1 MSSLTIAID
10 IGGTF
15 TDLVALGE
23 AGQRLH
29 YTKSLTTYDRLSN
42 GVEDCL
48 RKAGL
53 ALSEAAYFVHGS
65 TIAIN
70 TVIQKNGATTGLI
83 TTRGFRD
90 AYEIGRSN
98 RPDAYNL
105 FFRRPQP
112 LVPRRL
118 RIEVDE
124 RMHARGHV
132 LRPLDEDGARAA
144 IRELR
149 AAGVTSIA
157 VVLLHAYANPDHEL
171 RIGELVAEE
180 FPACKVSLS
189 HQILREFREYERTS
203 TTVLNAYIA
212 PIVAGYV
219 EHIESTLSDA
229 GFDGSFL
236 IMQSNGGTMSSGVAK
251 TRPVAMMESGP
262 VAGVIGSARLG
273 AVLGMPNVISFDM
286 GGTTAKSS
294 LVADGEARVVNG
306 YYIDGYA
313 TGHPM
318 MLPVIDIVEV
328 GTGGGSIAWLDAS
341 GGLKVGPRS
350 AGASPG
356 PVCYGHGG
364 TEPTVTDANLV
375 LGRLNPANFLGGE
388 MRLDVDGARAAIGRI
403 AEPLGLGIEATALGI
418 LRIADTKMSLSV
430 RDVSVAKGYDP
441 RDFALVASGGAG
453 PLHAC
458 SIARELAI
466 PTVVVPELPGTFSAF
481 GMLFSDLRHDYV
493 QTFIAPL
500 AQVDGAKLDEVFAR
514 MEGDGL
520 ATLREEGVPRADVRL
535 VRSMDVRYQGQE
547 YTLNVGVPA
556 GAATPQLLARVRAS
570 FDDLHEARYRHAARD
585 EGVEIVNVRL
595 SAIGAIGSDSAE
607 LLTRGTLPAAP
618 QPAAPSGRRD
628 VFFGPTPVA
637 CDIYRRED
645 LAVGQC
651 IEGPAIVEERVSATV
666 VFPGDRAQVHA
677 FGPLIITLGGHE

>member
-1 MSSLTIAID
+1 MSRLTIAVD

-15 TDLVALGE
+15 TDLVAFSEGGE
-23 AGQRLH
+23 RLH
-29 YTKSLTTYDRLSN
+29 STKSLTTYERLSN

-53 ALSEAAYFVHGS
+53 DVADAAYFMHGS

-90 AYEIGRSN
+90 VYEIGRSN

-105 FFRRPQP
+105 FFARPQP
-112 LVPRRL
+112 LVPRSL
-118 RIEVDE
+118 RIEIDE
-124 RMHARGHV
+124 RMHARGNV
-132 LRPLDEDGARAA
+132 LRPLDEAEVRTA
-144 IRELR
+144 IAFLQ
-149 AAGVTSIA
+149 AAGVESIA
-157 VVLLHAYANPDHEL
+157 VVLLHAYANPAHEM
-171 RIGELVAEE
+171 RIGELIAED
-180 FPACKVSLS
+180 FPNCKISLS

-212 PIVAGYV
+212 PIVSNYV
-219 EHIESTLSDA
+219 EHIEDTLEDA
-229 GFDGSFL
+229 GFEGSFL
-236 IMQSNGGTMSSGVAK
+236 IMQSNGGTMSSEIAK
-251 TRPVAMMESGP
+251 SRPVAMMESGP

-294 LVADGEARVVNG
+294 LVADGETRVVNG
-306 YYIDGYA
+306 YHIGGYA
-313 TGHPM
+313 SGHPM

-350 AGASPG
+350 SGASPG
-356 PVCYGHGG
+356 PVCYGLGG

-388 MRLDVDGARAAIGRI
+388 MPLDLAGARAAVGRI
-403 AEPLGLGIEATALGI
+403 AAQLKMTIEETALGI
-418 LRIADTKMSLSV
+418 LTIADAKMSFSV

-458 SIARELAI
+458 SIARELSI
-466 PTVVVPELPGTFSAF
+466 PKVVVPELPGTFSAF

-500 AQVDGAKLDEVFAR
+500 ARVDTARLGEVFTR

-520 ATLREEGVPRADVRL
+520 AVLLEEGVARTSVRL
-535 VRSMDVRYQGQE
+535 VRSMDLRYQGQE
-547 YTLNVGVPA
+547 YTLNVNVPD
-556 GAATPQLLARVRAS
+556 GAVSGQLLERVRSA
-570 FDDLHEARYRHAARD
+570 FDDLHEARYRHAAR
-585 EGVEIVNVRL
+585 EEAVEIVNVRL
-595 SAIGAIGSDSAE
+595 SAIGAIGMDSAQ
-607 LLTRGTLPAAP
+607 LLSRERGLAGAQPGAPA
-618 QPAAPSGRRD
+618 GRRA
-628 VFFGPTPVA
+628 VYFGKEPVQ
-637 CDIYRRED
+637 CEIYRRED
-645 LAVGQC
+645 LCAGQVVN
-651 IEGPAIVEERVSATV
+651 GPAIIEEQVSATV
-666 VFPGDRAQVHA
+666 VFPGDRAQVHP
-677 FGPLIITLGGHE
+677 FGPIIIDVGGK

>member
-1 MSSLTIAID
+1 MSRLTIAVD

-15 TDLVALGE
+15 TDLVAFGE
-23 AGQRLH
+23 AGERLH
-29 YTKSLTTYDRLSN
+29 STKSLTTYERLSN

-53 ALSEAAYFVHGS
+53 DVADAAYFMHGS

-70 TVIQKNGATTGLI
+70 TVIQKNGALTGLI

-90 AYEIGRSN
+90 VYEIGRSN

-105 FFRRPQP
+105 FFVRPEP

-118 RIEVDE
+118 RIEIGE
-124 RMHARGHV
+124 RMHARGQV
-132 LRPLDEDGARAA
+132 VRPLDEAEVRAA
-144 IRELR
+144 IRGLR
-149 AAGVTSIA
+149 AGGVESIA
-157 VVLLHAYANPDHEL
+157 VVLLHAYANPDHEV
-171 RIGELVAEE
+171 RVGELIAEE

-212 PIVAGYV
+212 PIVANYV
-219 EHIESTLSDA
+219 EHIEDTLEDA
-229 GFDGSFL
+229 GFGGSFL
-236 IMQSNGGTMSSGVAK
+236 IMQSNGGTMSSEVAK
-251 TRPVAMMESGP
+251 SRPVAMMESGP

-294 LVADGEARVVNG
+294 LVADGETRVVNG
-306 YYIDGYA
+306 YHIGGYA

-350 AGASPG
+350 SGASPG
-356 PVCYGHGG
+356 PVCYGLGG

-388 MRLDVDGARAAIGRI
+388 MALDLAGARAAVERI
-403 AEPLGLGIEATALGI
+403 AVKLKLGIEETALGI
-418 LRIADTKMSLSV
+418 LTIADAKMSFSV

-453 PLHAC
+453 PLHAS
-458 SIARELAI
+458 SIARELSI
-466 PTVVVPELPGTFSAF
+466 PKVIVPELPGTFSAF

-493 QTFIAPL
+493 QTFIAPM
-500 AQVDGAKLDEVFAR
+500 ARVDTTRLGEVFAR

-520 ATLREEGVPRADVRL
+520 AILLEEGVARTNVRL

-547 YTLNVGVPA
+547 YTLNVGVPDGPVNA
-556 GAATPQLLARVRAS
+556 NMLERVRAG
-570 FDDLHEARYRHAARD
+570 FDELHEARYRHAAP
-585 EGVEIVNVRL
+585 EEAVEIVNIRL
-595 SAIGAIGSDSAE
+595 SAIGAIGMDSAALFSRE
-607 LLTRGTLPAAP
+607 SMTAATKPGPPA
-618 QPAAPSGRRD
+618 GRRAVYFSKDPVQCD
-628 VFFGPTPVA
+628 V
-637 CDIYRRED
+637 YRRED
-645 LAVGQC
+645 LIAGQVV
-651 IEGPAIVEERVSATV
+651 EGPAIIEERVSATV
-666 VFPGDRAQVHA
+666 VFPGDRAQVHPL
-677 FGPLIITLGGHE
+677 GPIIIDIGGK

>member
-1 MSSLTIAID
+1 MSKLTIAID

-23 AGQRLH
+23 GGQRLH
-29 YTKSLTTYDRLSN
+29 YTKSLTTYERLSN

-53 ALSEAAYFVHGS
+53 ELADADYFMHGS

-105 FFRRPQP
+105 FFQRPEP

-118 RIEVDE
+118 RVEVDE

-132 LRPLDEDGARAA
+132 LRALDEADVRAA
-144 IRELR
+144 IATLR
-149 AAGVTSIA
+149 AADVESIA
-157 VVLLHAYANPDHEL
+157 VVLLHAYANPAHEL
-171 RIGELVAEE
+171 RIGELIAAEY
-180 FPACKVSLS
+180 PGCKVSLS

-212 PIVAGYV
+212 PIVSSYV
-219 EHIESTLSDA
+219 EHIETTLGTA

-236 IMQSNGGTMSSGVAK
+236 IMQSNGGTMSAEVAK

-273 AVLGMPNVISFDM
+273 AVLGLPNVISFDM

-306 YYIDGYA
+306 YHIGGYA

-356 PVCYGHGG
+356 PVCYGNGG

-388 MRLDVDGARAAIGRI
+388 MHLDVEGARAAIGRI
-403 AEPLGLGIEATALGI
+403 ATRLGLSIEAAALGI
-418 LRIADTKMSLSV
+418 LTIADTKMSLSV

-453 PLHAC
+453 PLHAT

-466 PTVVVPELPGTFSAF
+466 PTVIVPELPGTFSAF

-493 QTFIAPL
+493 QTFIAPI
-500 AQVDGAKLDEVFAR
+500 AQVERSRLDDVFLR
-514 MEGDGL
+514 MEREGL
-520 ATLREEGVPRADVRL
+520 DTLVDEGVARAQVRL
-535 VRSMDVRYQGQE
+535 VRSMDLRYQGQE

-556 GAATPQLLARVRAS
+556 GPVTPELLATVRAS
-570 FDDLHEARYRHAARD
+570 FDDLHEARYRHAARG
-585 EGVEIVNVRL
+585 EAVEIVNVRL
-595 SAIGAIGSDSAE
+595 SAIGAIGSDSVD
-607 LLTRGTLPAAP
+607 LLTRGTLTTATTPAAP
-618 QPAAPSGRRD
+618 AGHRP
-628 VFFGPTPVA
+628 VFFGPEPVE
-637 CDIYRRED
+637 CDVYRREE
-645 LAVGQC
+645 LAVGQV
-651 IEGPAIVEERVSATV
+651 IDGPAIIEERVSATV
-666 VFPGDRAQVHA
+666 VFPGDRAVVHA
-677 FGPLIITLGGHE
+677 HGPLIITLGGK

>member
-1 MSSLTIAID
+1 LSRLTIAVD

-15 TDLVALGE
+15 TDLVAFGE
-23 AGQRLH
+23 GGEQLH
-29 YTKSLTTYDRLSN
+29 STKSLTTYERLSN

-53 ALSEAAYFVHGS
+53 DVADAAYFMHGS

-90 AYEIGRSN
+90 VYEIGRSN

-105 FFRRPQP
+105 FFARPEP
-112 LVPRRL
+112 LVPRSR
-118 RIEVDE
+118 RVEVDE

-132 LRPLDEDGARAA
+132 LRPLDEAGVRVA
-144 IRELR
+144 IAGLQ
-149 AAGVTSIA
+149 AAGVESIA
-157 VVLLHAYANPDHEL
+157 VVLLHAYANPAHEL
-171 RIGELVAEE
+171 RVGELIAED
-180 FPACKVSLS
+180 FPTAKVSLS

-212 PIVAGYV
+212 PIVSNYV
-219 EHIESTLSDA
+219 EHIEDTLEDA
-229 GFDGSFL
+229 GFGGSFL
-236 IMQSNGGTMSSGVAK
+236 IMQSNGGTMSSEVAK
-251 TRPVAMMESGP
+251 SRPVAMMESGP

-294 LVADGEARVVNG
+294 LVADGETRVVNG
-306 YYIDGYA
+306 YHIGGYA
-313 TGHPM
+313 NGHPM

-350 AGASPG
+350 SGASPG
-356 PVCYGHGG
+356 PVCYGLGG

-388 MRLDVDGARAAIGRI
+388 MPLDLAGARAAVGNI
-403 AEPLGLGIEATALGI
+403 ATQLKMSIEEAALGI
-418 LRIADTKMSLSV
+418 LTIADAKMSFSV
-430 RDVSVAKGYDP
+430 RDVSVAKGHDP

-453 PLHAC
+453 PLHAS
-458 SIARELAI
+458 SIARELSI
-466 PTVVVPELPGTFSAF
+466 PKVVVPELPGTFSAF

-500 AQVDGAKLDEVFAR
+500 ARVDTARLAEVFAR
-514 MEGDGL
+514 MEADGHAIL
-520 ATLREEGVPRADVRL
+520 LEEGVAHTDVRL
-535 VRSMDVRYQGQE
+535 VRSMDLRYQGQE
-547 YTLNVGVPA
+547 YTLNAGVPDGPVTA
-556 GAATPQLLARVRAS
+556 QLLAGVRAG

-585 EGVEIVNVRL
+585 EAVEIVNIRL
-595 SAIGAIGSDSAE
+595 SAIGAIGMNSAE
-607 LLTRGTLPAAP
+607 LLSRKRNQAGTKPGLPA
-618 QPAAPSGRRD
+618 SRRP
-628 VFFGPTPVA
+628 VFFSQNAVE

-645 LAVGQC
+645 LIAGQA
-651 IEGPAIVEERVSATV
+651 IDGPAIIEEQVSATV
-666 VFPGDRAQVHA
+666 VFPGDRAQIHP
-677 FGPLIITLGGHE
+677 FGPIIIDVGGK